1 MLKLLFIAI
10 TAATAATAAAAAKAA
25 IFSKKSAQDNY
36 VNTTVS
42 ERIYPDFERNH
53 LTTTPSNT
61 NRALS
66 KKPRACVIC
75 IMLNLPLM
83 VPVLFC
89 LQ

>member
-42 ERIYPDFERNH
+42 ERIYESSANVPANVY
-53 LTTTPSNT
+53 LPSEYDDE
-61 NRALS
+61 S
-66 KKPRACVIC
+66 DCMYI
-75 IMLNLPLM
+75 
-83 VPVLFC
+83 
-89 LQ
+89 